1 MKILVL
7 NAGSS
12 SLKFQLFDMED
23 ESVMAKGIV
32 ERIGLDKP
40 FLSYSKGTDK
50 MKFDKEEPINHKDAL
65 QWVLDTLTSHEY
77 GVITTLQEIG
87 AVGHRVV
94 HGGEE
99 FTGSVL
105 ITEEVIEALE
115 RNKNLAPLHN
125 PPNLTGIYATKAVLP
140 EVPMVG
146 VFDTAFHATMPERA
160 YLYALPI
167 ELYEKYKVRRYG
179 FHGTSHR
186 YVAMEAARR
195 LGKALSELRIISAHL
210 GNGASVCA
218 IQGGK
223 SIDTSMGFT
232 PLEGLVMGTRSGDL
246 DPAIPIWMM
255 RELGMSFDEVDNLLN
270 KKSGVFGLVR
280 GRSFD
285 MRDIE
290 DWMAAGDEEAKKA
303 MEVYCYRL
311 KKYIGGY
318 AAVMGGVDVLIFTA
332 GVGEN
337 SPIVREMVCEGLE
350 FLGIKLDR
358 EKNNSRG
365 DAIISAADSKVVVMS
380 IKTNEELMIAR
391 DTYEIVRGLT

>member
-1 MKILVL
+1 
-7 NAGSS
+7 
-12 SLKFQLFDMED
+12 
-23 ESVMAKGIV
+23 
-32 ERIGLDKP
+32 
-40 FLSYSKGTDK
+40 
-50 MKFDKEEPINHKDAL
+50 
-65 QWVLDTLTSHEY
+65 
-77 GVITTLQEIG
+77 
-87 AVGHRVV
+87 VGHRVV

-195 LGKALSELRIISAHL
+195 LGKTLSELRIISAHL

-350 FLGIKLDR
+350 FLGIKLDK

>member
-1 MKILVL
+1 
-7 NAGSS
+7 
-12 SLKFQLFDMED
+12 
-23 ESVMAKGIV
+23 
-32 ERIGLDKP
+32 
-40 FLSYSKGTDK
+40 
-50 MKFDKEEPINHKDAL
+50 
-65 QWVLDTLTSHEY
+65 
-77 GVITTLQEIG
+77 
-87 AVGHRVV
+87 
-94 HGGEE
+94 
-99 FTGSVL
+99 
-105 ITEEVIEALE
+105 
-115 RNKNLAPLHN
+115 
-125 PPNLTGIYATKAVLP
+125 
-140 EVPMVG
+140 
-146 VFDTAFHATMPERA
+146 MPERA

-195 LGKALSELRIISAHL
+195 LGKTLSELRIISAHL

-218 IQGGK
+218 IQSGK

-350 FLGIKLDR
+350 FLGIKLDK